1 MILLLGILASLV
13 SQPHC
18 QRINPIAGPFR
29 IIPDHIEHCPA
40 EVFKKEL
47 ATWSFRGTRDRRNL
61 DVWYYSGN
69 YTLGFN
75 FTDLYHG
82 KYRLDNAKA
91 DLSTSNKLPALF
103 YGKWRLDFK
112 IVNGNWDCVSC
123 MRIFLAIVPL
133 VDHGSHFG
141 AGGGVQDAHST
152 IAPKP

>member
-75 FTDLYHG
+75 FTDLYHV
-82 KYRLDNAKA
+82 K
-91 DLSTSNKLPALF
+91 
-103 YGKWRLDFK
+103 LDFASWSSRGGWK
-112 IVNGNWDCVSC
+112 DYALVLKFKRICATGKLYVPQVWQNIMESVFDEENKTRPDCPFPPEYTFV
-123 MRIFLAIVPL
+123 
-133 VDHGSHFG
+133 
-141 AGGGVQDAHST
+141 
-152 IAPKP
+152 